1 MKKRLFTTAA
11 FLITLATAT
20 LFAQADTLTLG
31 NEKGGQEADKR
42 VPLHKGEI
50 VTLALAEDISSDK
63 ANVGDVVKMIVT
75 MDVQSE
81 GFVLIKKGCY
91 GEAIVR
97 DVKRARSFGRGGQLV
112 LEVDNVTAF
121 DGRRIALQGKS
132 LKIATGEPRKK
143 RAWGL
148 IVTGVVVAG
157 GTGIATL
164 GAGGVLCG
172 LPMITLGTLVNGR
185 EAILEKGSLMSG
197 IVKKTQDVGADP
209 NSANTILF
217 KN

>member
-1 MKKRLFTTAA
+1 MKKRLFSAIALIA
-11 FLITLATAT
+11 FLATNALT
-20 LFAQADTLTLG
+20 AQTDSTTNNNG
-31 NEKGGQEADKR
+31 KGIQEADKI
-42 VPLHKGEI
+42 VPLNRGEI
-50 VTLALAEDISSDK
+50 VTLELAEEVSSDK
-63 ANVGDVVKMIVT
+63 ANIGDVVRMIVKI
-75 MDVQSE
+75 DVQSE

-112 LEVDNVTAF
+112 LEVDNVMTF
-121 DGRRIALQGKS
+121 DGQRISLQGKS
-132 LKIATGEPRKK
+132 LKIAVGEHRKR

-148 IVTGVVVAG
+148 VAAGVVVVG

-172 LPMITLGTLVNGR
+172 LPMIGLGATVYGR
-185 EAILEKGSLMSG
+185 EAVVSKGSLMVG
-197 IVKKTQDVGADP
+197 IVKKTLNVGADASSV
-209 NSANTILF
+209 NQQYY